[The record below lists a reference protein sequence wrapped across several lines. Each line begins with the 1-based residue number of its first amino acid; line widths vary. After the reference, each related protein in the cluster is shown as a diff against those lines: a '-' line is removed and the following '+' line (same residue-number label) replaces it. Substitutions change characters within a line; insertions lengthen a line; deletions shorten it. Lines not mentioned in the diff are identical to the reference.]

1 MVKKLLYCL
10 PIVKFVDRKR
20 NLLTN
25 NITKLTNIMKLKGLM
40 MAALAATF
48 VFVGCNKNEE
58 PAPNPELKLAEAT
71 AEVAADATTYELT
84 VEANCDWTATA
95 TEGVALDP
103 SAGKGNAEVTLT
115 FAANEAYEPVT
126 YTVTF
131 KAEGVEDQTFT
142 LTQAAAEKPAPVL
155 TLAKTED
162 SVEAAATSYELAVT
176 SNVAWTATASEGV
189 TLEPAAGEGDGKV
202 VLTFAENKAYEPVVY
217 TVTFKAEGVED
228 QVFTLNQVAADKPA
242 PVLTLAKASDEV
254 AVDATSYELTLT
266 ANCPWTATASEGA
279 TVAPPSGEG
288 DGKVTI
294 SFAAN
299 SAYEPKTYTV
309 IFKAEGLDDQ
319 TFTLTQAAAPRP
331 FVTLAKA
338 TDGVK
343 ATETSY
349 EISLSANCAWTATA
363 SAGATVTP
371 AAGEGDGKVTLSFA
385 ANTAYEPVTYTVTF
399 KATDMEDEVFTLTQ
413 DAAEKPAVQVVTVAQ
428 FLAAAEDATVYQLT
442 GVITSVTNTTYG
454 NFYLKDDSGEV
465 LIYGLCSPEGA
476 QKYWAAS
483 GAKVGDTITVQ
494 TVRTSFNGTAQGKNA
509 IFVELKP
516 FEAQASEWGIVGDFN
531 KWGNDV
537 VMYTTWH
544 TKNLFVAYNVQI
556 SSGAFKIRANKT
568 WNDAKNYGLKIAGG
582 SIYANSY
589 YTVITGSG
597 SQNITPMVY
606 GKYDVYFDLAKKR
619 IALMTPG
626 KAYSEAEDGGD
637 PVVVV
642 TGLKDHSWGLIGD
655 FTGNSWTSDYA
666 QMEVEG
672 DWAVAK
678 NVPLKKNLQFKF
690 RADKA
695 WTLSYGTGSDVT
707 VGKTYTCQNNGGNMT
722 FVGEDGAYDVYFS
735 LVDAKFY
742 IVAHASEVTV
752 QKSMSEFGFTN
763 AAVVKNAL
771 QLDENVTVTFAQGKA
786 STAPTYYTSGTAVRL
801 YQNGATMLVDAGAK
815 KIKSIEI
822 TFASNHYYMAPDS
835 GEFSKEAAV
844 RTWTGSA
851 SKVKFTTTGT
861 DKDHRAYVSKIKV
874 TYE

>member
-1 MVKKLLYCL
+1 MYNTWK
-10 PIVKFVDRKR
+10 
-20 NLLTN
+20 
-25 NITKLTNIMKLKGLM
+25 
-40 MAALAATF
+40 
-48 VFVGCNKNEE
+48 
-58 PAPNPELKLAEAT
+58 
-71 AEVAADATTYELT
+71 
-84 VEANCDWTATA
+84 
-95 TEGVALDP
+95 
-103 SAGKGNAEVTLT
+103 
-115 FAANEAYEPVT
+115 
-126 YTVTF
+126 
-131 KAEGVEDQTFT
+131 
-142 LTQAAAEKPAPVL
+142 
-155 TLAKTED
+155 
-162 SVEAAATSYELAVT
+162 
-176 SNVAWTATASEGV
+176 
-189 TLEPAAGEGDGKV
+189 
-202 VLTFAENKAYEPVVY
+202 
-217 TVTFKAEGVED
+217 
-228 QVFTLNQVAADKPA
+228 
-242 PVLTLAKASDEV
+242 DE
-254 AVDATSYELTLT
+254 
-266 ANCPWTATASEGA
+266 
-279 TVAPPSGEG
+279 
-288 DGKVTI
+288 
-294 SFAAN
+294 
-299 SAYEPKTYTV
+299 
-309 IFKAEGLDDQ
+309 
-319 TFTLTQAAAPRP
+319 
-331 FVTLAKA
+331 
-338 TDGVK
+338 
-343 ATETSY
+343 
-349 EISLSANCAWTATA
+349 
-363 SAGATVTP
+363 
-371 AAGEGDGKVTLSFA
+371 
-385 ANTAYEPVTYTVTF
+385 
-399 KATDMEDEVFTLTQ
+399 
-413 DAAEKPAVQVVTVAQ
+413 
-428 FLAAAEDATVYQLT
+428 
-442 GVITSVTNTTYG
+442 
-454 NFYLKDDSGEV
+454 
-465 LIYGLCSPEGA
+465 
-476 QKYWAAS
+476 
-483 GAKVGDTITVQ
+483 
-494 TVRTSFNGTAQGKNA
+494 
-509 IFVELKP
+509 
-516 FEAQASEWGIVGDFN
+516 
-531 KWGNDV
+531 
-537 VMYTTWH
+537 
-544 TKNLFVAYNVQI
+544 NLFVAYNVEI
-556 SSGAFKIRANKT
+556 ASGAFKIRANKT
-568 WNDAKNYGLKIAGG
+568 WNDEKNYGLKVAGG

-626 KAYSEAEDGGD
+626 KAYSEAENGGD

-655 FTGNSWTSDYA
+655 FPGNSWSSDYA
-666 QMEVEG
+666 KMEVEG

-707 VGKTYTCQNNGGNMT
+707 VGKTYTCQNNGGNMK

>member
-1 MVKKLLYCL
+1 M
-10 PIVKFVDRKR
+10 
-20 NLLTN
+20 
-25 NITKLTNIMKLKGLM
+25 
-40 MAALAATF
+40 
-48 VFVGCNKNEE
+48 
-58 PAPNPELKLAEAT
+58 
-71 AEVAADATTYELT
+71 
-84 VEANCDWTATA
+84 
-95 TEGVALDP
+95 
-103 SAGKGNAEVTLT
+103 
-115 FAANEAYEPVT
+115 
-126 YTVTF
+126 
-131 KAEGVEDQTFT
+131 EDKVFT
-142 LTQAAAEKPAPVL
+142 LTQA
-155 TLAKTED
+155 
-162 SVEAAATSYELAVT
+162 
-176 SNVAWTATASEGV
+176 
-189 TLEPAAGEGDGKV
+189 
-202 VLTFAENKAYEPVVY
+202 
-217 TVTFKAEGVED
+217 
-228 QVFTLNQVAADKPA
+228 
-242 PVLTLAKASDEV
+242 
-254 AVDATSYELTLT
+254 
-266 ANCPWTATASEGA
+266 
-279 TVAPPSGEG
+279 
-288 DGKVTI
+288 
-294 SFAAN
+294 
-299 SAYEPKTYTV
+299 
-309 IFKAEGLDDQ
+309 
-319 TFTLTQAAAPRP
+319 
-331 FVTLAKA
+331 
-338 TDGVK
+338 
-343 ATETSY
+343 
-349 EISLSANCAWTATA
+349 
-363 SAGATVTP
+363 
-371 AAGEGDGKVTLSFA
+371 
-385 ANTAYEPVTYTVTF
+385 
-399 KATDMEDEVFTLTQ
+399 
-413 DAAEKPAVQVVTVAQ
+413 AAEKPAVQVVTVAQ

-442 GVITSVTNTTYG
+442 GVITSVTNTTFG

-476 QKYWAAS
+476 QKYWATS

-494 TVRTSFNGTAQGKNA
+494 TVRTSFNGTAQGKDA

-516 FEAQASEWGIVGDFN
+516 FVAQASEWGVVGDLN
-531 KWGNDV
+531 KWGETKDV

-544 TKNLFVAYNVQI
+544 TEKLYVAYNVNI
-556 SSGAFKIRANKT
+556 ASGAFKIRANNA
-568 WNDAKNYGLKIAGG
+568 WVDAKNYGLSVVGNV
-582 SIYANSY
+582 YANSY
-589 YTVITGSG
+589 YSLINGGG
-597 SQNITPMVY
+597 SQNITPMAY

-626 KAYSEAEDGGD
+626 KPYSEAENGGD

-655 FTGNSWTSDYA
+655 FTGNSWSTDYA

-707 VGKTYTCQNNGGNMT
+707 VGKTYTCHNNGGNMK

-752 QKSMSEFGFTN
+752 QKSMSEFGFAN
-763 AAVVKNAL
+763 AAVVKTAL